1 MAFKQWRSYL
11 AGAQHRVQV
20 LTDHK
25 NLLYFTTTWT
35 LNRRQARWSIFL
47 ADFNF
52 EIQYQPGTQQGKAD
66 ALSRHSE
73 YELWAGD
80 EAYSQQ
86 THTLLKPEQ
95 FRVIVTINT
104 LPDSYLVRDIKMA
117 TEEDTWATSIKKEL

>member
-47 ADFNF
+47 DDFNF

-73 YELWAGD
+73 YEL
-80 EAYSQQ
+80 
-86 THTLLKPEQ
+86 
-95 FRVIVTINT
+95 
-104 LPDSYLVRDIKMA
+104 
-117 TEEDTWATSIKKEL
+117 

>member
-1 MAFKQWRSYL
+1 M
-11 AGAQHRVQV
+11 
-20 LTDHK
+20 TDHK

-73 YELWAGD
+73 YEL
-80 EAYSQQ
+80 
-86 THTLLKPEQ
+86 
-95 FRVIVTINT
+95 
-104 LPDSYLVRDIKMA
+104 
-117 TEEDTWATSIKKEL
+117 

>member
-73 YELWAGD
+73 YEL
-80 EAYSQQ
+80 
-86 THTLLKPEQ
+86 
-95 FRVIVTINT
+95 
-104 LPDSYLVRDIKMA
+104 
-117 TEEDTWATSIKKEL
+117 